1 MFVDIE
7 IDSKEYDLTTLHV
20 VAIEGGDVC
29 GSQLPSYSKKD
40 FQEQFQ
46 KLLENKI
53 KFSDFKNALV
63 SYREKTD
70 QKMQKFWEEIRT
82 VLNKPEVPELI
93 QEGWDLL
100 VGKAFLSSREIN
112 PLLNLAKLAPNA
124 ELNVE
129 NEEHREVKIKVKRSL
144 LLWINHEIKHENFK
158 TAWDKLPDQVKKAKE
173 LWEGI
178 KSELVQ
184 DKYAYLG
191 KKVRH
196 FIWVQNKESQY
207 ISSPDLS
214 ASRFIAKSNL
224 VDLDLSEQQQ
234 GTDSELYQLSQVK
247 FRLQFLAAN
256 EVELENFLTALEK
269 YQELNDILVKL
280 KQPQYRHLVETSILI
295 DDLEINV
302 GKINSEPL
310 LREKTLQDLYQ
321 EGITAQKFKDALD
334 VKNNEK
340 LDAFW
345 SEIKSELKKPDYAY
359 LVKTPILING
369 NNYNLEP
376 LFVAVKNEYRVLG
389 SQLSDSAKN
398 KLQSLVSADFQHPI
412 FKSSLTTANTQ
423 NNQKLDDLWTQLKKI
438 LNQPEFSKWKDTSIK
453 IKNKNYDLKLL
464 FAAAKEKGDVKGSAF
479 SLDAKLKLQQLLND
493 QVTSK
498 MVENQ
503 LLALNQA
510 EAEKNQQAKEKQQR
524 QDLTIGLATGGSVLV
539 AAGLGGFLYWFFK
552 IRK

>member
-7 IDSKEYDLTTLHV
+7 IDSKEYELTTLHIA
-20 VAIEGGDVC
+20 AIEGGGVC
-29 GSQLPSYSKKD
+29 GYQLPSYSKKD

-53 KFSDFKNALV
+53 KFSDFQNALV

-70 QKMQKFWEEIRT
+70 KKMQKFWEEIRT
-82 VLNKPEVPELI
+82 VLNKPEVSELI
-93 QEGWDLL
+93 QKGWFL
-100 VGKAFLSSREIN
+100 VVGRAFLYSRDIN

-129 NEEHREVKIKVKRSL
+129 NEEHREVKTEVKRLL
-144 LLWINHEIKHENFK
+144 LLWINDGIKHDNFK

-191 KKVRH
+191 KKFQH
-196 FIWVQNKESQY
+196 FIWFQNKESQY
-207 ISSPDLS
+207 SSSLELDLS
-214 ASRFIAKSNL
+214 VLRFIAKSNL

-234 GTDSELYQLSQVK
+234 EEETEEAYKLSQVK
-247 FRLQFLAAN
+247 FHLQFLAAY
-256 EVELENFLTALEK
+256 EVELENFLNALK
-269 YQELNDILVKL
+269 KHQELNDILVKL

-295 DDLEINV
+295 DGLEINV
-302 GKINSEPL
+302 GKINSEPS
-310 LREKTLQDLYQ
+310 LREKTLQELYK
-321 EGITAQKFKDALD
+321 EGITAQKLKDALD

-345 SEIKSELKKPDYAY
+345 SEIKSELKTKYAY
-359 LVKTPILING
+359 LSKTPILING
-369 NNYNLEP
+369 DNYNLEP
-376 LFVAVKNEYRVLG
+376 LFAAAKDDTQYAKEG
-389 SQLSDSAKN
+389 SELPAPAKN
-398 KLQSLVSADFQHPI
+398 KLQSLFSAGVQHQI
-412 FKSSLTTANTQ
+412 FKTSLVTI
-423 NNQKLDDLWTQLKKI
+423 NNQKLDDLWTQLKKVF
-438 LNQPEFSKWKDTSIK
+438 NQPEFSKWKNTSIK

-464 FAAAKEKGDVKGSAF
+464 FTAKDKTTVKGSV
-479 SLDAKLKLQQLLND
+479 LPLNAKLKLQQLLND

-510 EAEKNQQAKEKQQR
+510 EAEKNKQAKEKQQ
-524 QDLTIGLATGGSVLV
+524 S
-539 AAGLGGFLYWFFK
+539 
-552 IRK
+552 

>member
-7 IDSKEYDLTTLHV
+7 IDSKEYDLTTLHIA
-20 VAIEGGDVC
+20 AIEGGDVC
-29 GSQLPSYSKKD
+29 GSQFPSYSKKE

-53 KFSDFKNALV
+53 EFSDFQNALV
-63 SYREKTD
+63 SYRDKTD

-93 QEGWDLL
+93 QEGWGL
-100 VGKAFLSSREIN
+100 VVGRAFLSSREIN

-144 LLWINHEIKHENFK
+144 LLWINREIKHENFK

-207 ISSPDLS
+207 SSSLDLS

-247 FRLQFLAAN
+247 FRLQFLAAY

-321 EGITAQKFKDALD
+321 KGITAQNLKDTLD

-345 SEIKSELKKPDYAY
+345 TEIKSELKKPEYAH
-359 LVKTPILING
+359 LSKTPILING

-376 LFVAVKNEYRVLG
+376 LFIAVKNEYGVLG
-389 SQLSDSAKN
+389 SKLSELAKN
-398 KLQSLVSADFQHPI
+398 KLQSLVSASVQHQI
-412 FKSSLTTANTQ
+412 FKTSLVTI
-423 NNQKLDDLWTQLKKI
+423 NNQKLDDLWTQLKKVF
-438 LNQPEFSKWKDTSIK
+438 NQPEFSKLKNTSIK

-464 FAAAKEKGDVKGSAF
+464 FTAKDKTTVKGSV
-479 SLDAKLKLQQLLND
+479 LPLNAKLKLQQLLND